1 MKRISRPLRAVIAC
15 LCTFIV
21 LLFLSNLNI
30 SETDEAIETSFEGA
44 VVDRLATTEKYKATK
59 RARADYYFNM
69 LRDPATNQIPQQ
81 IRRKELAFSKAL
93 SLQQASKS
101 ASAPRFSWLEAGPT
115 DVGGRTRALAVDR
128 GNSSNILAGGAG
140 GGIWKSTNG
149 GSTWVLKSDPD
160 EVFGITYITQDPRS
174 GNEHL
179 WYATTGEFSG
189 SNSDRGFRA
198 FNYGPGILQSV
209 DNGESWSLIRD
220 PNDNPT
226 SFNSPFD
233 YGIKLLISPTT
244 GTFFLASNGFGVG
257 RSTNLNNGLT
267 TVLGNQIFPEWSD
280 LDVASNGNVIA
291 VTSGGFRPDD
301 DGIVLPGVFF
311 STNDGQSWQDITPA
325 DYTGEPGRSVIAF
338 APSDPSV
345 AYMFTF
351 TGNVSPSNNA
361 FDEIE
366 EVQFFKFN
374 LSNPSAVTI
383 ENRSDNLPD
392 FGGQVSQVY
401 TQGSYNM
408 AIAVKPDD
416 PNHVFIGGTNLYRSK
431 DGFATPAD
439 NIFDNWVGGYATINN
454 ISAYNNHHPDQHILF
469 FDPDTPTSL
478 WSGHDGGISFV
489 TDLNPTSNALA
500 WQDKNS
506 GFVTTQF
513 YHVALAPQPGDDRI
527 LGGTQDNG
535 SLYFRF
541 DPQSMSRTSSDDV
554 SSGDGTYAFLGE
566 EYAIAST
573 QNGAI
578 SAYRYD
584 ASGDLL
590 YNGEITPAGASGQL
604 FVNPFAVDKIDENI
618 IYYPAGNKLYRRGAE
633 AEDPTDW
640 DQLTSIILPAG
651 YSISALASGIFNGNS
666 VLYFAASG
674 LNIAPKVYRL
684 DDAASSTAAATEVSI
699 ANVSLDEDGDSYI
712 HDIAVNPNNGN
723 EILVVMSNY
732 NVIGA
737 YHSLNGGTSYTPVEG
752 NLTGTEE
759 NPGPSIRS
767 AAILQGRNSTIYM
780 LGTSIGLFSTETLSG
795 AGTNWEQEAADRLG
809 SAIVEKIA
817 VRPSDGRIA
826 LATHGR
832 GVFLGTPLNPVP
844 NEDEPTIQPNAFAL
858 DQNYPNPFNP
868 STTISFSLA
877 QASRVSLAVYDI
889 TGRRLES
896 LLVDA
901 PREPGQ
907 HSINFDAGTLS
918 SGSYI
923 YTVEA
928 SPLGA
933 TGTTYKESK
942 VMVLSK

>member
-1 MKRISRPLRAVIAC
+1 MRAVIAC

-21 LLFLSNLNI
+21 LLLLSTLNVF
-30 SETDEAIETSFEGA
+30 ETDEATETSFEMA
-44 VVDRLATTEKYKATK
+44 VAERLAGTEKYKATK

-128 GNSSNILAGGAG
+128 GNSSNIIAGGAS

-160 EVFGITYITQDPRS
+160 KVFGITYITQDPRP

-198 FNYGPGILQSV
+198 FSYGPGILQSV

-220 PNDNPT
+220 PGDNPT

-233 YGIKLLISPTT
+233 YGIKLLVSPTT

-257 RSTNLNNGLT
+257 RSTNLNSGVT
-267 TVLGNQIFPEWSD
+267 TELGRKIFPEWSD
-280 LDVASNGNVIA
+280 IDIASNGNVIA
-291 VTSGGFRPDD
+291 VTSDGFFDD
-301 DGIVLPGVFF
+301 ADGVEFPGVFL

-325 DYTGEPGRSVIAF
+325 DYPDEPGRSVIAF
-338 APSDPSV
+338 APSDPNV

-361 FDEIE
+361 FDEEE

-374 LSNPSAVTI
+374 LSNPNAVTI

-408 AIAVKPDD
+408 AIAVKSND

-439 NIFDNWVGGYATINN
+439 NIFDTWVGGYATVNN
-454 ISAYNNHHPDQHILF
+454 ISSYNNHHPDQHILF
-469 FDPDTPTSL
+469 FDPDTPTAL

-541 DPQSMSRTSSDDV
+541 DPQSQTRSASEDV

-566 EYAIAST
+566 GYAIAST

-590 YNGEITPAGASGQL
+590 YNGEITPAGANGQL
-604 FVNPFAVDKIDENI
+604 FVNPFAIDKIDENI
-618 IYYPAGNKLYRRGAE
+618 IYYPAGNQLYRRGPE
-633 AEDPTDW
+633 AENPTDW
-640 DQLTSIILPAG
+640 DQLNSISLPAG
-651 YSISALASGIFNGNS
+651 YSISALESGIFNGNS

-674 LNIAPKVYRL
+674 IDLKPKVYRL
-684 DDAASSTAAATEVSI
+684 DDAAVSTSAATEISI
-699 ANVSLDEDGDSYI
+699 PDPPPPAEPLLDAYI

-732 NVIGA
+732 NVIGT
-737 YHSLNGGTSYTPVEG
+737 YHSSNGGTSYSAVEG
-752 NLTGTEE
+752 NLTGTEIA
-759 NPGPSIRS
+759 PGPSIRS
-767 AAILQGRNSTIYM
+767 AAILQGRNSTIYL
-780 LGTSIGLFSTETLSG
+780 LGTSIGLFSTETL
-795 AGTNWEQEAADRLG
+795 AGGSTNWEQEAAARLG
-809 SAIVEKIA
+809 SAIVEQIA

-844 NEDEPTIQPNAFAL
+844 NEDEPTIQPNAFSLA
-858 DQNYPNPFNP
+858 QNYPNPFNP

-877 QASRVSLAVYDI
+877 QASRVSLDVYDI
-889 TGRRLES
+889 TGRRLKS

-901 PREPGQ
+901 VKEPGQ
-907 HSINFDAGTLS
+907 HSLAFHAGTLS

-928 SPLGA
+928 RPLGTA
-933 TGTTYKESK
+933 GATYKESK
-942 VMVLSK
+942 VMILSK

>member
-1 MKRISRPLRAVIAC
+1 MKRISRPLRVFIAC
-15 LCTFIV
+15 LCTFFVV
-21 LLFLSNLNI
+21 LLLSKSNWLI
-30 SETDEAIETSFEGA
+30 SDEAAETTSAE
-44 VVDRLATTEKYKATK
+44 LASASSTEQYRATK
-59 RARADYYFNM
+59 KARADYYFNM
-69 LRDPATNQIPQQ
+69 LRDPATNQIPEQ
-81 IRRKELAFSKAL
+81 IRYKELAFAKAL
-93 SLQQASKS
+93 SLQNASKS
-101 ASAPRFSWLEAGPT
+101 AVAPRFSWLEAGPT

-128 GNSSNILAGGAG
+128 SNSSTILAGGAG

-160 EVFGITYITQDPRS
+160 EVFGITYVTQDPRP

-198 FNYGPGILQSV
+198 FDYGPGILESV
-209 DNGESWSLIRD
+209 DNGESWRLIRD

-226 SFNSPFD
+226 SFNSPYD

-257 RSTNLNNGLT
+257 RSTNINSGVT
-267 TVLGNQIFPEWSD
+267 TVLGRKIFPEWSD
-280 LDVASNGNVIA
+280 IDIASNGNVIA
-291 VTSGGFRPDD
+291 VTSNGFRTDD
-301 DGIVLPGVFF
+301 DGVEVPGVFY
-311 STNDGQSWQDITPA
+311 STNDGQTWQDITPD
-325 DYTGEPGRSVIAF
+325 DYPSEPERSVIAF
-338 APSDPSV
+338 APSDPTV

-361 FDEIE
+361 FDELE

-374 LSNPSAVTI
+374 LGSGTS
-383 ENRSDNLPD
+383 ENRTANLPD

-408 AIAVKPDD
+408 AIAVKPND

-454 ISAYNNHHPDQHILF
+454 ISAYNNHHPDQHVLF

-478 WSGHDGGISFV
+478 WSGHDGGLSFV

-500 WQDKNS
+500 WQNMNN

-554 SSGDGTYAFLGE
+554 SSGDGTYAYLGE
-566 EYAIAST
+566 TYAIAST
-573 QNGAI
+573 QNGSI

-590 YNGEITPAGASGQL
+590 YNGDITPSGANGQL
-604 FVNPFAVDKIDENI
+604 FVNPFAIDKINETI
-618 IYYPAGNKLYRRGAE
+618 IYYPAGNRLYRRGAE
-633 AEDPTDW
+633 AEDPSDW
-640 DQLTSIILPAG
+640 DQLSNITLQAG
-651 YSISALASGIFNGNS
+651 YSISAIASGIINANS

-674 LNIAPKVYRL
+674 IDLVPKLYRL
-684 DDAASSTAAATEVSI
+684 ENASTSTVAAAEVSI
-699 ANVSLDEDGDSYI
+699 PSTLLNDLTDAYI
-712 HDIAVNPNNGN
+712 HDIAINPNNGN

-737 YHSLNGGTSYTPVEG
+737 YHSSNGGTSYTPVEG

-759 NPGPSIRS
+759 NPGPSLRS
-767 AAILQGRNSTIYM
+767 AAILPSRNSTIYM
-780 LGTSIGLFSTETLSG
+780 LGTSIGLFSTETLAG
-795 AGTNWEQEAADRLG
+795 ATTNWEQEAANRLG
-809 SAIVEKIA
+809 SAIVEQIE
-817 VRPSDGRIA
+817 VRPADGRIA

-844 NEDEPTIQPNAFAL
+844 NEDEPTIQPDAFTLA
-858 DQNYPNPFNP
+858 QNYPNPFNP

-877 QASRVSLAVYDI
+877 QASRVSLTVYDI
-889 TGRRLES
+889 TGRHVES
-896 LLVDA
+896 LLVEA
-901 PREPGQ
+901 PKTPGQ
-907 HSINFDAGTLS
+907 HHIQFDAGTLS

-928 SPLGA
+928 TPLGTVGA
-933 TGTTYKESK
+933 TYKESK